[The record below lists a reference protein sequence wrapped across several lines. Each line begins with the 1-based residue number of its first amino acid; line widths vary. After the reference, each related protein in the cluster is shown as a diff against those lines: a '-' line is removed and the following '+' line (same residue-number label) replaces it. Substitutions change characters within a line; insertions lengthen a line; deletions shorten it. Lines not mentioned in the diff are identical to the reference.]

1 MGNDF
6 VIELTNQAVKVTMML
21 AAPMLIG
28 ALVIGILVSLFQAV
42 TQINEQ
48 TLSFIPKIVVIVVA
62 LIVFSPWMMET
73 MTSFTKDL
81 FLSIPNV
88 VAGDRKSVV

>member
-1 MGNDF
+1 MGQDF
-6 VIELTNQAVKVTMML
+6 VVEVTNQAVKVTLML

-48 TLSFIPKIVVIVVA
+48 TLSFIPKIVVIIGA
-62 LIVFSPWMMET
+62 LVVFSPWMTEIIT
-73 MTSFTKDL
+73 TFTRDL
-81 FLSIPNV
+81 ILSIPSV
-88 VAGDRKSVV
+88 VAGR

>member
-73 MTSFTKDL
+73 MTSFTRDL

-88 VAGDRKSVV
+88 VAGK

>member
-6 VIELTNQAVKVTMML
+6 IIDIGGQALRVALVL

-48 TLSFIPKIVVIVVA
+48 TLSFIPKILVIVGALVLFGPLMSEKMTTFTRD
-62 LIVFSPWMMET
+62 LIV
-73 MTSFTKDL
+73 
-81 FLSIPNV
+81 SIPSV
-88 VAGDRKSVV
+88 VAQR